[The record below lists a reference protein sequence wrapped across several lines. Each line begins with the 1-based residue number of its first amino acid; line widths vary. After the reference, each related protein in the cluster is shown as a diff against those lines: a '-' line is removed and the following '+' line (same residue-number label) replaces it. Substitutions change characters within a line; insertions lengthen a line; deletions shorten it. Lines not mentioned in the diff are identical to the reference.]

1 MDKIGPA
8 VMDLYCYYYC
18 YYNYYCYYYCFTLK
32 HVVLVLRPIVLFH
45 FNLTPLANIHH
56 SLI

>member
-32 HVVLVLRPIVLFH
+32 HV
-45 FNLTPLANIHH
+45 
-56 SLI
+56 